1 MTNTLYLPELREM
14 LAEKNAAELEAF
26 CTALHP
32 ARTAEFMEGLTPL
45 EAWEVLQ
52 FADEQLRVEIFGFLE
67 EEAQVTILE
76 TVDRAEV
83 AGLIAEMPPDD
94 RVDLLKQAEPEV
106 VEELMALVPAEE
118 RRDIQRLSEYPE
130 HTAGAVMTSEFARL
144 SEYLQVDKAIEE
156 IRRQSEQLET
166 IYYLYVVDQEDHL
179 RGLLSFRQLISA
191 MGKPN
196 TVVGDLMERDL
207 VTVDV
212 DDDQEEVAEK
222 VARYNLLAIPVVDD
236 EHRLVGIITHDD
248 VLDVMVEEATE
259 DAYRI
264 AAVEP
269 LKETYLDTGILTLS
283 WKRGIW
289 LTILFFGALLT
300 AIALDGYKEVT
311 DAAPWLVLF
320 IPLVIS
326 TGGNTG
332 NQSATLIITALS
344 RGDITLRDW
353 WRVVRRELAIGLLLG
368 SVLGLCG
375 FGCGLAIMASRISD
389 EAPPGVESAQNVPTT
404 APDSSTANPED
415 KDKAG
420 DASEHV
426 SLEKALWMAGSIPI
440 TLLVIVICGT
450 LFGSIL
456 PLVFQRL
463 GLDPAMMSNAF
474 VAGLIDVVGIIIY
487 MQVIISLGLASTI

>member
-1 MTNTLYLPELREM
+1 
-14 LAEKNAAELEAF
+14 
-26 CTALHP
+26 
-32 ARTAEFMEGLTPL
+32 
-45 EAWEVLQ
+45 
-52 FADEQLRVEIFGFLE
+52 
-67 EEAQVTILE
+67 
-76 TVDRAEV
+76 
-83 AGLIAEMPPDD
+83 
-94 RVDLLKQAEPEV
+94 
-106 VEELMALVPAEE
+106 
-118 RRDIQRLSEYPE
+118 
-130 HTAGAVMTSEFARL
+130 
-144 SEYLQVDKAIEE
+144 
-156 IRRQSEQLET
+156 
-166 IYYLYVVDQEDHL
+166 
-179 RGLLSFRQLISA
+179 
-191 MGKPN
+191 
-196 TVVGDLMERDL
+196 
-207 VTVDV
+207 
-212 DDDQEEVAEK
+212 
-222 VARYNLLAIPVVDD
+222 
-236 EHRLVGIITHDD
+236 
-248 VLDVMVEEATE
+248 
-259 DAYRI
+259 
-264 AAVEP
+264 
-269 LKETYLDTGILTLS
+269 
-283 WKRGIW
+283 
-289 LTILFFGALLT
+289 
-300 AIALDGYKEVT
+300 
-311 DAAPWLVLF
+311 
-320 IPLVIS
+320 LVIS